1 MSLVGNLDDLSL
13 GDILQIISL
22 SQKSGVFSLSSDLG
36 AGRIVFRNG
45 MVQAAC
51 LKGHPNDLREL
62 LVGEAVIH
70 PAEYDGVLSRAREQG
85 GAVEDML
92 SCEAGIE
99 RGAIDELITKA
110 VEAAILEMFSWP
122 SGDFRF
128 DVRTELDPEDPHL
141 ILRTGINAQYLA
153 MEGLRIRDERGR
165 DGDAL
170 VDPDVETNPHV
181 SAAEDPLF
189 GSDALGGDA
198 VGAEDLPV
206 LEVEALAPEEVALEE
221 PVTAADVLVEGVLE
235 RADETSALSLEEIG
249 KAMSLPWDADPVE
262 MPMPPPDDEHTNLTS
277 GEVVDAGPASA
288 PVAAE
293 PARLVLGGA
302 IEFPPSSEPEIS
314 SAPPADDTPE
324 SASAVDVR
332 RMPVVLIDPDV
343 SVLEWVKAA
352 IEDDFARVHMFQK
365 ADQGLTRIRQ
375 YLIRGT
381 TPLVLV
387 SPETPIDPLSGIHGL
402 ADFVKRLKAQSPRIV
417 VLGLREDDDR
427 GTASM
432 PGHLNGVLLRP
443 PRGRLADKLSPAGP
457 TSSQTLCRA
466 LVALLSEQGGDRSK
480 VANEAEGLRG
490 LRDATVK
497 LQEASSQGEILPVVL
512 DFAAERFARVAILV
526 VGDDE
531 IFAVAGRGIP
541 NLEVDPLGSAESVTM
556 AIPGGGWIR
565 RVLDGGAPV
574 TGPAAD
580 PADQLLLEK
589 LGAEPPEQSYLGPI
603 ESGGAVIALLY
614 ADQAATGAPMPDSR
628 ALEVV
633 LRHAGLA
640 LDRAALELSVWEA
653 DGELR

>member
-1 MSLVGNLDDLSL
+1 MSLVGNLEDLSL

-22 SQKSGVFSLSSDLG
+22 SQKSGVFALSSDLG
-36 AGRIVFRNG
+36 SGRIVFRNG

-51 LKGHPNDLREL
+51 LKGYPNDLREL
-62 LVGEAVIH
+62 LVGEGMID
-70 PAEYDGVLSRAREQG
+70 PAGYDGVLSRAREQG
-85 GAVEDML
+85 SAVEDML
-92 SCEAGIE
+92 SCEAGIG

-110 VEAAILEMFSWP
+110 AEAAVLEMFSWP
-122 SGDFRF
+122 SGDFSF
-128 DVRTELDPEDPHL
+128 DVRTELDPEDSRL
-141 ILRTGINAQYLA
+141 ILPTGINAQYLA

-170 VDPDVETNPHV
+170 VDPDSETNPHV

-189 GSDALGGDA
+189 GSDALE
-198 VGAEDLPV
+198 VETLGAEDLPV
-206 LEVEALAPEEVALEE
+206 LEVEALAPEAVALEE

-235 RADETSALSLEEIG
+235 RADEASELSLEEIAE
-249 KAMSLPWDADPVE
+249 AMPLPGDAEPVATA
-262 MPMPPPDDEHTNLTS
+262 MPSPDAEDTILAS
-277 GEVVDAGPASA
+277 GEAVDAGPASA

-293 PARLVLGGA
+293 PAPLVLGGV
-302 IEFPPSSEPEIS
+302 IEALPSWELEIT
-314 SAPPADDTPE
+314 SAPSADDTPE
-324 SASAVDVR
+324 SASSVDVR

-352 IEDDFARVHMFQK
+352 IDDDFARVHMFQK

-417 VLGLREDDDR
+417 VLGLRADDDR
-427 GTASM
+427 ATASM
-432 PGHLNGVLLRP
+432 PVHLNGVLLRP
-443 PRGRLADKLSPAGP
+443 PRRLLADKLSPAGA
-457 TSSQTLCRA
+457 TSSQTLCRD
-466 LVALLSEQGGDRSK
+466 LFALLSEQGGGRSN
-480 VANEAEGLRG
+480 VANESESLRG
-490 LRDATVK
+490 LRDATVR
-497 LQEASSQGEILPVVL
+497 LQEASSQGEILPAVL
-512 DFAAERFARVAILV
+512 DFAAARFARVAILV
-526 VGDDE
+526 VRDDE

-541 NLEVDPLGSAESVTM
+541 NLEVDPLGSAEPVKM
-556 AIPGGGWIR
+556 VMPGGGWIR
-565 RVLDGGAPV
+565 RVLDGGAPI

-589 LGAEPPEQSYLGPI
+589 LGAETPEQSYLGPI

-614 ADQAATGAPMPDSR
+614 ADQAATGSPMPDSR

-653 DGELR
+653 DAELR